1 MNESR
6 SKSFDCVQ
14 TMRRIRDR
22 LSNEIAGMNHE
33 EIIRWLRSQRYS
45 DPFLQRL
52 ADKAAQQGDAAAAA
66 SPRR

>member
-14 TMRRIRDR
+14 TMRQIRDR
-22 LSNEIAGMNHE
+22 LSEEIAGMNHE

-45 DPFLQRL
+45 DPFLQRI
-52 ADKAAQQGDAAAAA
+52 AEKAAQHLAPADADK
-66 SPRR
+66 PRR

>member
-6 SKSFDCVQ
+6 SKSFDSVQ
-14 TMRRIRDR
+14 TMRQIRDR
-22 LSNEIAGMNHE
+22 LSKEIAGMNHE

-52 ADKAAQQGDAAAAA
+52 AEKAAQQGDAADAT

>member
-14 TMRRIRDR
+14 TMRQIRDR
-22 LSNEIAGMNHE
+22 LSKEIAGMNHE
-33 EIIRWLRSQRYS
+33 EMIRWLRSQRYS

-52 ADKAAQQGDAAAAA
+52 ADKAAHQGDAPAAAP
-66 SPRR
+66 PRR